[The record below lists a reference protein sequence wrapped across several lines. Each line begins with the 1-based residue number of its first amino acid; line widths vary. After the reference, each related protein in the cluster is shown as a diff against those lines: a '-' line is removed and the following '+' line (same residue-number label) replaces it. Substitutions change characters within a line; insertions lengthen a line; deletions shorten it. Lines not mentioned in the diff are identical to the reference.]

1 MTDALSIARNGLLDA
16 LEALESHIDAL
27 VIVGAQ
33 AIYLHTGT
41 TAIALAEYT
50 TDGDVAVNPA
60 LLSSEPLVEEAM
72 QTAGFIR
79 DPRSSA
85 IGLWISPRGAPIDL
99 MVPESVAGAGR
110 RAARVPPH
118 DFKAMRQSRG
128 IEAAIVDHSKM
139 RVGSFD
145 ATADARGF
153 QVSVAGPTALL
164 VAKLHKIHDRLDTSS
179 RLNNKDAHDIYRLLR
194 TVDTDVFVDKSRQLL
209 SATVSAQVTREALE
223 HLDELFARG
232 PGARGS
238 VMAGE
243 AEELVG
249 DPIAV
254 AESVALLGQ
263 DLRDALAQRG
273 G

>member
-1 MTDALSIARNGLLDA
+1 
-16 LEALESHIDAL
+16 ALESHIDAL
-27 VIVGAQ
+27 GIVGAQ

-128 IEAAIVDHSKM
+128 IEARSEEHTSELQS
-139 RVGSFD
+139 RFD
-145 ATADARGF
+145 IGCR
-153 QVSVAGPTALL
+153 
-164 VAKLHKIHDRLDTSS
+164 
-179 RLNNKDAHDIYRLLR
+179 
-194 TVDTDVFVDKSRQLL
+194 
-209 SATVSAQVTREALE
+209 
-223 HLDELFARG
+223 
-232 PGARGS
+232 
-238 VMAGE
+238 
-243 AEELVG
+243 
-249 DPIAV
+249 
-254 AESVALLGQ
+254 
-263 DLRDALAQRG
+263 
-273 G
+273 